1 MDVNRNYSSFIL
13 PGTAIFA
20 LLWAVARACVQ
31 SITIDEAD
39 TYLVWVARRDPAHW
53 QAASNNHVLNSLL
66 MRLFT
71 SVFRVSQLSVRAPAL
86 LGAALYILAAY
97 LLCRKLTPELP
108 TQWPL
113 FVCLVYNPFVFDHL
127 VAARGY
133 ALALGFLM
141 CILALGLLHAA
152 GCGGLCLVLRLRG
165 PFLRRQFFVR
175 VRQRVP
181 HAGDFHLRLRPYAR
195 HSRTA
200 ASLCAACVLPALLV
214 SIFLSA
220 PAVLHWPGGELNYG
234 AHSLGEMFSTIA
246 QASLYQPNPQIV
258 NPDALPAPGAREAV
272 PLAGPCW
279 RWPPGSGQHGAPVA
293 AVALLG
299 ILAATIGAHWLLL
312 KLFRVPLPMDRTA
325 IWIVPSAVLWR
336 SARRRWTAAR
346 SPSCST

>member
-1 MDVNRNYSSFIL
+1 MDVNRYYSSFIL

-71 SVFRVSQLSVRAPAL
+71 SVFPVSQLSVRAPAL

-97 LLCRKLTPELP
+97 FLCRKLTPELP

-141 CILALGLLHAA
+141 CILRWASA
-152 GCGGLCLVLRLRG
+152 RG
-165 PFLRRQFFVR
+165 WMRRPVPCAPSARPFPSPPIFPSRSSTRSSCWRFSFAPAPVR
-175 VRQRVP
+175 
-181 HAGDFHLRLRPYAR
+181 R
-195 HSRTA
+195 HSRRLRICGLVRA
-200 ASLCAACVLPALLV
+200 ARAAGVDFPERSRGASLA
-214 SIFLSA
+214 
-220 PAVLHWPGGELNYG
+220 GRRTELRR
-234 AHSLGEMFSTIA
+234 AF
-246 QASLYQPNPQIV
+246 
-258 NPDALPAPGAREAV
+258 
-272 PLAGPCW
+272 AG
-279 RWPPGSGQHGAPVA
+279 
-293 AVALLG
+293 
-299 ILAATIGAHWLLL
+299 
-312 KLFRVPLPMDRTA
+312 
-325 IWIVPSAVLWR
+325 
-336 SARRRWTAAR
+336 
-346 SPSCST
+346 